1 MSKITKQRTLS
12 ETASALATKVPP
24 YQLWRTLPAEAFNE
38 ARRLQVMGHVGLHM
52 SNIKEWKGAIA
63 GDAAYAVNIAL
74 SMEIPDE
81 IDYPVDARMT
91 LLLYCALD
99 GSAGAAVVLAYLLR
113 KMPLDGTMKS
123 RLAASWLVRNI
134 RKSRRDT
141 AAPLNRKSF
150 ARCSIAAKLVGRGK
164 VAS

>member
-1 MSKITKQRTLS
+1 
-12 ETASALATKVPP
+12 
-24 YQLWRTLPAEAFNE
+24 
-38 ARRLQVMGHVGLHM
+38 
-52 SNIKEWKGAIA
+52 
-63 GDAAYAVNIAL
+63 
-74 SMEIPDE
+74 MEIPND

-113 KMPLDGTMKS
+113 KMPLDGPMKS
-123 RLAASWLVRNI
+123 RLAESWLVRNI

-141 AAPLNRKSF
+141 PAPLHRKSF
-150 ARCSIAAKLVGRGK
+150 ARCSIAAKLVGRGE